1 MFKYKYFLIVE
12 KKIENRWFFWI
23 FKVILVASDQMLAK
37 KIKAI
42 RLKGNSFKDFEAEE
56 QFLKSLLALQKVNLS
71 KICV

>member
-1 MFKYKYFLIVE
+1 
-12 KKIENRWFFWI
+12 
-23 FKVILVASDQMLAK
+23 MLAK